1 MGGCVRVLIAC
12 ESSGVVRDAFR
23 ARGHFAMSCDLLS
36 AERPGPHHQGD
47 VRELLD
53 QEWDLLI
60 AHPPCTYLSVSG
72 MHWTTRG
79 LRDPKL
85 TEDAL
90 GLVRLFMDAPIERIA
105 IENPVSVIS
114 SRIRK
119 PDQII
124 QPYQFGHDASKKTCL
139 WLKNLPL
146 LKPTRLV
153 EPRIIDGKP
162 RWANQTDSGQNKL
175 PPSKDRWKLRSKTYE
190 GIADAM
196 AAQWS

>member
-1 MGGCVRVLIAC
+1 
-12 ESSGVVRDAFR
+12 
-23 ARGHFAMSCDLLS
+23 MSCDLLPS
-36 AERPGPHHQGD
+36 EQPGPHHQGD
-47 VRELLD
+47 VRELLN

-90 GLVRLFMDAPIERIA
+90 DFVRLFMDAPIDRIA

-124 QPYQFGHDASKKTCL
+124 QPWQFGHDASKKTCL
-139 WLKNLPL
+139 WLKGLPL
-146 LKPTRLV
+146 LKPTQMV
-153 EPRIIDGKP
+153 EPRIVNGKQ
-162 RWANQTDSGQNKL
+162 RWGNQTDSGQNKL

>member
-1 MGGCVRVLIAC
+1 MGGCVRILIAC

-36 AERPGPHHQGD
+36 SEQPGPHHQGD
-47 VRELLD
+47 VRELLN

-90 GLVRLFMDAPIERIA
+90 DFVRLFMGAPIDRIA

-139 WLKNLPL
+139 WLKGLPL
-146 LKPTRLV
+146 LKPTQII
-153 EPRIIDGKP
+153 EPRIVNGKQ

-196 AAQWS
+196 AMQWS